1 MAGDRL
7 DVSFNPSDD
16 EIWVE
21 NRDFF
26 HTYKYLALKYVGVAH
41 WNVPKVS
48 DMRMIQF
55 HKLPNSVCCSMTG
68 SVVLTG
74 QQHVTDRQT
83 DGPDRYRSATV
94 TRGKSQIPLY
104 AILVADRFEAGRRAG
119 QIPARCRSATSFG
132 PVCDKDSV
140 MEFGLNNEDASAYEH
155 QKRQCRG
162 STDEAREAG

>member
-55 HKLPNSVCCSMTG
+55 HKLPNSVSCSMTG

-94 TRGKSQIPLY
+94 TRGKSQIPLRY
-104 AILVADRFEAGRRAG
+104 PGRR
-119 QIPARCRSATSFG
+119 QVRSWSQSRPNSSSLQVGDQLRT
-132 PVCDKDSV
+132 C
-140 MEFGLNNEDASAYEH
+140 L
-155 QKRQCRG
+155 RQG
-162 STDEAREAG
+162 